1 VIDRR
6 TRNLAHTLVGPG
18 LPVWSVAFLPDSRTL
33 LTGGADNVIRRWNVA
48 TGEPVDPLLFENTAD
63 PLAAYA
69 GDRGADIFRA
79 CVACHTLGADQ
90 ANRAGPTL
98 AGLFGRRIATL
109 PGYDFSDALKR
120 LDIVWTPE
128 TVARLFEI
136 GPAAYTPGT
145 KMPEQR
151 IGSEQDRAA
160 LVQFLE
166 RATKR

>member
-1 VIDRR
+1 V
-6 TRNLAHTLVGPG
+6 
-18 LPVWSVAFLPDSRTL
+18 
-33 LTGGADNVIRRWNVA
+33 
-48 TGEPVDPLLFENTAD
+48 LFEATAD

-69 GDRGADIFRA
+69 GDHGADVFRA

-128 TVARLFEI
+128 TVSKLFEI

-151 IGSEQDRAA
+151 IGSDEDRAA

-166 RATKR
+166 RATRK